1 MLLSAWNTVSNETIV
16 NCLRKVGISTAN
28 QETTIG
34 DESDPFN
41 ILLDKI
47 DAMRNVKTDLK
58 AEDMNAAS
66 ITDFDVFAVEV
77 FAMMHSQWKNHH
89 LQILKF

>member
-1 MLLSAWNTVSNETIV
+1 MLLSAWNAVSKETIV

-41 ILLDKI
+41 IL
-47 DAMRNVKTDLK
+47 
-58 AEDMNAAS
+58 
-66 ITDFDVFAVEV
+66 
-77 FAMMHSQWKNHH
+77 
-89 LQILKF
+89 